1 MPAETPV
8 PTDLELEIL
17 KVIWARGEATVR
29 EVFKDLQTQR
39 KIAYTTVLTMMGIL
53 ERKGHL
59 VKRAGERAYIFTP
72 AVSRDQVVSSL
83 VDEFVGRVFNGSAHP
98 LLVHLVGDR
107 SIRAQEL
114 DEVEKLVQARRKKK

>member
-1 MPAETPV
+1 MKEDAPV

-29 EVFKDLQTQR
+29 EVFNDLQAQR

-59 VKRAGERAYIFTP
+59 VKRSGERAYIYTP
-72 AVSRDQVVSSL
+72 TVPQDQVMTSL
-83 VDEFVGRVFNGSAHP
+83 VDEFVSRVFNGSAHP

-107 SIRAQEL
+107 RIRPQEL